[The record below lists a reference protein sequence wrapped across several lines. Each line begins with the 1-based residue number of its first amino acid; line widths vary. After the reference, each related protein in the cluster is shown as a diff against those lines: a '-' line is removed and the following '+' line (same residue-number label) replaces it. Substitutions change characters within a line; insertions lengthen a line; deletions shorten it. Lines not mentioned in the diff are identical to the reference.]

1 MLIFEKALD
10 EPKYS
15 SMYAQLCKRLNEN
28 APNLEPA
35 ECKITTFKRLLL
47 SKCKDEFENRAA
59 ISAAYEKRAGELTND
74 EEEARFVAKR
84 KMLGNIKFIGELGKL
99 EMLHDSI
106 LHRCCEQLLVGRR
119 KQSIVD
125 QTEDIECLAHLMKTC
140 GRILDSAKARQL
152 MDQYFDRIQALI
164 NNPDIQTRIRFL
176 LQDVVE
182 LRNNHW
188 KPRKLT
194 SPDGPRTIQ
203 QVREDAAR
211 DGCIYLPQQD
221 SPPNKAET
229 ATNKLEEVI
238 FSKIRP
244 KGMEDIFGAPGDLG
258 MSLGMGPGV
267 IPGVDN
273 NEYGGGYSNSN
284 NGYHNDGYE
293 NGGYRG
299 RSSGPSFEEKFRET
313 NNSYNN
319 NDRGDYRDNYKKP
332 RDSFES
338 KFAERPDF
346 GDRFTAN
353 RNKTHPSNRG
363 RGRGS
368 GQDMDRRSSPQ
379 FESRSQNGAGAG
391 GQSVK
396 DLPPRFN
403 RMNMNNNDLRDPPPL
418 RPSNNMMFK
427 PKTPFS
433 LPKSAMARP
442 DSMNSGPSAKMDKI
456 MMTTKQPP
464 VIIQKPSA
472 SAKKQQE
479 KKNQGPTRDEVFGK
493 VDSLL
498 EKLYTNDSTNEA
510 FTSWKEAEI
519 PAKMV
524 NNALIHLFKRILK
537 NNEAEQRRLAM
548 DLVDQLFQS
557 ELITAVQVKET
568 LVKLASNIESSSDS
582 NTTVA
587 EVSAWAVLTDK
598 LKLNEMSEITEGGS
612 SHPLFF
618 VVLQLMAGKDKEKTL
633 HHFKTHNVKLMEQ
646 LPTNMRSEEQLG
658 QLLEQRELSFLLPLL
673 AIKAD
678 MWKQLESVREPE
690 AFMSWINNTVQ
701 DKHRKEP
708 AFIAALIATIMKFI
722 TGEST
727 LKNECPSTEKEDTE
741 KEKEMVV
748 DFKEVIRQ
756 HISNNQELQL
766 AALYALQVFC
776 FARSFPKG
784 LLLRWFVSFYE
795 ADIVDERVFL
805 KWKEDVNDNFPGKGK
820 ALFQVNQWL
829 TWLEEAESEEEEE
842 EED

>member
-1 MLIFEKALD
+1 LLIFEKALD

-59 ISAAYEKRAGELTND
+59 ISAAYEKRAGELSND
-74 EEEARFVAKR
+74 EEEARFLAKR

-119 KQSIVD
+119 KQSIID

-164 NNPDIQTRIRFL
+164 SNPDMPTRIRFL

-182 LRNNHW
+182 LRNNNW

-194 SPDGPRTIQ
+194 TPDGPRTIQ

-221 SPPNKAET
+221 SPPNKTET
-229 ATNKLEEVI
+229 AANKLEEVI

-284 NGYHNDGYE
+284 NGYHNDSYE

-299 RSSGPSFEEKFRET
+299 RNSGPSFEEKFRET

-363 RGRGS
+363 RGRGA
-368 GQDMDRRSSPQ
+368 GPDIDRRSSPQ
-379 FESRSQNGAGAG
+379 FESRSQNGSGA
-391 GQSVK
+391 QSAK

-403 RMNMNNNDLRDPPPL
+403 RMNMNNNDMRDPPPL

-442 DSMNSGPSAKMDKI
+442 DSMNSGPSVKMDKI

-472 SAKKQQE
+472 NAKKQQE

-493 VDSLL
+493 VDCLL
-498 EKLYTNDSTNEA
+498 ENLYKSDSTNEA
-510 FTSWKEAEI
+510 FTGWKEADI

-537 NNEAEQRRLAM
+537 NEEAEQRKLAL

-568 LVKLASNIESSSDS
+568 LVKLVSNMESSSDS
-582 NTTVA
+582 ANATTVA
-587 EVSAWAVLTDK
+587 EVSAWAVLTEK
-598 LKLNEMSEITEGGS
+598 LKLNEMAEITEGGS

-618 VVLQLMAGKDKEKTL
+618 LVLQEMAGKDREKTL
-633 HHFKTHNVKLMEQ
+633 HYFKTNNVKLMDQ
-646 LPTNMRSEEQLG
+646 LPANTRTEELLG
-658 QLLEQRELSFLLPLL
+658 DLLEQRQLSFLLPLL

-678 MWKQLESVREPE
+678 MWKQLEAVRDPG
-690 AFMSWINNTVQ
+690 AFMSWINKTVQ
-701 DKHRKEP
+701 QDHRKEP
-708 AFIAALIATIMKFI
+708 AFISALIASIMKFI
-722 TGEST
+722 TGET
-727 LKNECPSTEKEDTE
+727 TFKNESPSTEKEDTE

-748 DFKEVIRQ
+748 EFREVIRQ
-756 HISNNQELQL
+756 YLSTNQDLQL
-766 AALYALQVFC
+766 AAVYALQVFC

-784 LLLRWFVSFYE
+784 MLLRWFVSFYE

-805 KWKEDVNDNFPGKGK
+805 KWKEDVNDSFPGKGK